1 MPLFAIPFPAIDP
14 VAIEIGPFAVRW
26 YALAYIAG
34 ILTGWWYALKL
45 VRNDAL
51 WGGKPG
57 PLSQK
62 DIDDFL
68 LFGTVG
74 LIAGGRLGYVL
85 FYQPE
90 FYLSNPAE
98 IIKVWEGGLASHG
111 GAIGVII
118 ALWIFSR
125 FTARRSILWIL
136 DKVVVPTA
144 LAGCF
149 IRIGNLFNSEILG
162 KKADVAWAFVFKQL
176 PPDQQFP
183 RHPVQIYE
191 SLSYL
196 LSFFILY
203 RVYWH
208 TDKKDKPG
216 YMFGLFMVLIWGFRF
231 IWEFFKE
238 SQGGFETALG
248 NSLTTGQWLSI
259 PFVLIGLYFMF
270 RPGSKAAGKA

>member
-74 LIAGGRLGYVL
+74 LIAGGRLGYVF

-98 IIKVWEGGLASHG
+98 IISSSGRNASRRWTACCG
-111 GAIGVII
+111 PGAMR
-118 ALWIFSR
+118 AFSPI
-125 FTARRSILWIL
+125 RRPAT
-136 DKVVVPTA
+136 PT
-144 LAGCF
+144 
-149 IRIGNLFNSEILG
+149 
-162 KKADVAWAFVFKQL
+162 
-176 PPDQQFP
+176 
-183 RHPVQIYE
+183 
-191 SLSYL
+191 
-196 LSFFILY
+196 
-203 RVYWH
+203 
-208 TDKKDKPG
+208 
-216 YMFGLFMVLIWGFRF
+216 
-231 IWEFFKE
+231 
-238 SQGGFETALG
+238 
-248 NSLTTGQWLSI
+248 
-259 PFVLIGLYFMF
+259 
-270 RPGSKAAGKA
+270 RPTSRSS